1 MAVLG
6 TRPAD
11 FLSAAALVFV
21 GTPLSP
27 RSAAKSPREF
37 NRFEIRLCDSR
48 MVPGHVEQGPAEL
61 YILCSVVITGVG
73 NSTGIVVGFL

>member
-6 TRPAD
+6 TLPAD

-48 MVPGHVEQGPAEL
+48 TVPGHVEQGPAEPNFP
-61 YILCSVVITGVG
+61 CTVVITRAG
-73 NSTGIVVGFL
+73 NISTNPPS